1 MSEFYFRD
9 GSASNGDSLSSPWSK
24 ILSSALNAWISF
36 SRQLDIWFRIRRKV
50 WVRDIDVGVLNTS

>member
-36 SRQLDIWFRIRRKV
+36 SRQLDIWFRIDLYQFLDSSDREA
-50 WVRDIDVGVLNTS
+50 LPL